1 MKTIF
6 VIGSKKH
13 TLKYT
18 RKMPEGEVKKMKS
31 FVTNKGMKLIKTSKF
46 KIKKV
51 LETDQE
57 SELIIT
63 LICQMTWAI
72 KNPMR
77 ISFNRF
83 S

>member
-31 FVTNKGMKLIKTSKF
+31 FVTNKGQKLEKTSKF
-46 KIKKV
+46 KILKI
-51 LETDQE
+51 LEEKSARTFKIN
-57 SELIIT
+57 L
-63 LICQMTWAI
+63 
-72 KNPMR
+72 
-77 ISFNRF
+77 
-83 S
+83 

>member
-31 FVTNKGMKLIKTSKF
+31 FVTNKGQKLVKTSKF
-46 KIKKV
+46 KILKV
-51 LETDQE
+51 
-57 SELIIT
+57 SEEKSARTFKINL
-63 LICQMTWAI
+63 
-72 KNPMR
+72 
-77 ISFNRF
+77 
-83 S
+83 

>member
-31 FVTNKGMKLIKTSKF
+31 FVTNKGQKLEKTLNSKFLKFPKKNLQELLKLIYKF
-46 KIKKV
+46 
-51 LETDQE
+51 
-57 SELIIT
+57 
-63 LICQMTWAI
+63 
-72 KNPMR
+72 
-77 ISFNRF
+77 F
-83 S
+83 

>member
-31 FVTNKGMKLIKTSKF
+31 FMTNKGQKLEKTSKF
-46 KIKKV
+46 KILKV
-51 LETDQE
+51 
-57 SELIIT
+57 SEEKSARTFKINL
-63 LICQMTWAI
+63 
-72 KNPMR
+72 
-77 ISFNRF
+77 
-83 S
+83 

>member
-31 FVTNKGMKLIKTSKF
+31 FITNKGQKLEKTSKF
-46 KIKKV
+46 KILKV
-51 LETDQE
+51 TEEKSARTFKINL
-57 SELIIT
+57 
-63 LICQMTWAI
+63 
-72 KNPMR
+72 
-77 ISFNRF
+77 
-83 S
+83 

>member
-31 FVTNKGMKLIKTSKF
+31 FITNKGQKLEKTYKF
-46 KIKKV
+46 KILKV
-51 LETDQE
+51 IEEKSARTFKINL
-57 SELIIT
+57 
-63 LICQMTWAI
+63 
-72 KNPMR
+72 
-77 ISFNRF
+77 
-83 S
+83 